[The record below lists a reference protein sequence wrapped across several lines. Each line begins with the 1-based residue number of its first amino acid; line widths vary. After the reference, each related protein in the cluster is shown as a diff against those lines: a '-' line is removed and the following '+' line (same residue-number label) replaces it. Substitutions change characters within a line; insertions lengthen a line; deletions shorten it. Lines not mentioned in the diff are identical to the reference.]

1 MAMKKALERF
11 FVVALECATWILP
24 YVAAWVV
31 WRLQQ

>member
-1 MAMKKALERF
+1 MKKALERF